1 MCMCMCMCVKIIS
14 RNAISHKSFIDIA
27 MIRRFLLLLALPAEA
42 LHAHSALAARTTTPV
57 MGARKR
63 NYRFEDAEDKR
74 ISQGGSGGGIGRPNR
89 FGLPGAYTNTESRR
103 FGSADPGQ
111 EIRRKK
117 LEAYLDND
125 LEPTDGTF
133 GRVLAGTMLVIIF
146 SLLFGVVQYYG
157 GIEGLASITEK
168 QRSIRGI

>member
-1 MCMCMCMCVKIIS
+1 MLRIFGSFWSCHQLETIFQCFLNFLAKIAQMRPFRMLIITF
-14 RNAISHKSFIDIA
+14 RGQ
-27 MIRRFLLLLALPAEA
+27 IR
-42 LHAHSALAARTTTPV
+42 
-57 MGARKR
+57 
-63 NYRFEDAEDKR
+63 
-74 ISQGGSGGGIGRPNR
+74 IQGGRIALDEVTRARLRRLHQLRCP
-89 FGLPGAYTNTESRR
+89 TNTEARR

>member
-1 MCMCMCMCVKIIS
+1 
-14 RNAISHKSFIDIA
+14 

-42 LHAHSALAARTTTPV
+42 LHARSALAAVRIGTPPPRTTTPV

-89 FGLPGAYTNTESRR
+89 FGFPGAYTNTESRR